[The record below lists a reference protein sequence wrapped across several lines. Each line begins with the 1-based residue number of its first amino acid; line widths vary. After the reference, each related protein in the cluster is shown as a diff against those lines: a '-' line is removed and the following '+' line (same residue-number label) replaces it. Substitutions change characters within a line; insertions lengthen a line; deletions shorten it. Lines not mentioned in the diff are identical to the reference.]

1 VLLSKQR
8 NKWTMTIAGTVLLV
22 MIMILILNYFK
33 YQYQAVVTSE
43 RERLTDI
50 ADYLDMRFNAYL
62 VGLNLLAGHND
73 IRYLEADRARPDLLA
88 AAKALD
94 VVNVALYDYKGK
106 LISDCWPLTAQV
118 ESPFSKICAKNDFYS
133 VLTGGANVSGRML
146 DSSQENA
153 YVSVQVPVLGENQ
166 VTGVLAAYIPIS
178 DISLAVTREV
188 MPERQYV
195 FVMDGSGQFIH
206 HPRLSEFFPES
217 KSFKLRMNELLFQ
230 KKGIVETSSPIDGV
244 DKMIIYTGLNNTQW
258 RIGTAIPVSDMYARV
273 FNKALED
280 AKNFLLLIMCLGL
293 LYGVWYQAR
302 RHEQE
307 REQLKLERMM
317 CVNQLAAGIAHE
329 IRNPLTSIQG
339 FIQLMLK
346 RSDKPVPQEHFKI
359 ILSEIGRIDSLISE
373 FQMLARPLKDPL
385 IEKVDICKLLNDVL
399 LLMKGQ
405 FYDKTIALD
414 LQLPS
419 TGCCFVL
426 GDIGQL
432 KQVFINLV
440 KNALEAVPVGGNV
453 TIMVACQQDM
463 MAITVENDGEGIP
476 LEIIEKLG
484 TPFFTTKANGT
495 GLGLSVCYSIVQN
508 HGGKI
513 MVSSTLGKKTVFTV
527 LLPAALEQGMVQ
539 NK

>member
-1 VLLSKQR
+1 MLISKQR
-8 NKWTMTIAGTVLLV
+8 NKWLMTIAGTLLS
-22 MIMILILNYFK
+22 IMIVILVLNYFK
-33 YQYQAVVTSE
+33 YQYQVVVANE
-43 RERLTDI
+43 RERLNEI

-62 VGLNLLAGHND
+62 VGLNLLAFHKD
-73 IRYLEADRARPDLLA
+73 VRSLEAERVQPDLLA
-88 AAKALD
+88 ASKALD

-106 LISDCWPLTAQV
+106 LISDCWPIAAHV
-118 ESPFSKICAKNDFYS
+118 ESPFVKVCAKKDFYS
-133 VLTGGANVSGRML
+133 VLTGSANVSGRML
-146 DSSQENA
+146 DDNLENA

-178 DISLAVTREV
+178 DISLAISREN
-188 MPERQYV
+188 MPDRQYV
-195 FVMDGSGQFIH
+195 FVMDGNGQFIH
-206 HPRLSEFFPES
+206 HPHMQEFFPES
-217 KSFKLRMNELLFQ
+217 KSFKQRMNALFSQ
-230 KKGIVETSSPIDGV
+230 RKGIVELNSSFDGIDKLV
-244 DKMIIYTGLNNTQW
+244 IYTDMNNAHW
-258 RIGTAIPVSDMYARV
+258 RIGTAIPIRDIYVRV

-280 AKNFLLLIMCLGL
+280 AKNFLLVIMCVGL

-339 FIQLMLK
+339 FIQLMLR
-346 RSDKPVPQEHFKI
+346 RSDKPVPEEHFKI

-414 LQLPS
+414 LQLPNA
-419 TGCCFVL
+419 CCFVL

-440 KNALEAVPVGGNV
+440 KNALEAVPVNGNV
-453 TIMVACQQDM
+453 TIIANCQQDL

-476 LEIIEKLG
+476 PDIIEKLG

-527 LLPAALEQGMVQ
+527 LLPASGCEGMSLD
-539 NK
+539 